1 MGYYEKHYLQAK
13 TCWATIGN
21 NWATVIPASGHPV
34 DQYPTPKIT
43 IATINRHAAAAIH
56 AQGLDAL
63 RGAY

>member
-34 DQYPTPKIT
+34 DQ
-43 IATINRHAAAAIH
+43 
-56 AQGLDAL
+56 
-63 RGAY
+63 